1 MFGLNPV
8 VLYAIAFL
16 VFTNLFTLAGW
27 RLAEHEADKQE
38 RRAVVAEE
46 KLNLFAEQ
54 VRIEG
59 EKQVRRT
66 AEIIAKG
73 RQITEDMSHEYA
85 KNLDRLRADYQR
97 LRKQYASGA
106 GGGAVPAI
114 PEAPRSVDEVP
125 ADALPLAAEC
135 AETTL
140 MLESLQGWVGE
151 QGRSLTETQIKND
164 TNGVRQTDET
174 VGENR
179 GA

>member
-8 VLYAIAFL
+8 ALYAIAFL
-16 VFTNLFTLAGW
+16 LFTNLFTFAGW
-27 RLAEHEADKQE
+27 RLANHETEKQE

-46 KLNLFAEQ
+46 KLNVFSEQ

-73 RQITEDMSHEYA
+73 KQITEDMSHEYA

-97 LRKQYASGA
+97 LRKQYAGA
-106 GGGAVPAI
+106 SGGAVSAVPESAKSIDAI
-114 PEAPRSVDEVP
+114 S
-125 ADALPLAAEC
+125 ADCLPLAAGA

-140 MLESLQGWVGE
+140 MLVTLQEWV
-151 QGRSLTETQIKND
+151 SSNSSSS
-164 TNGVRQTDET
+164 N
-174 VGENR
+174 
-179 GA
+179 

>member
-1 MFGLNPV
+1 MFGMSQIS
-8 VLYAIAFL
+8 LYAIAFL
-16 VFTNLFTLAGW
+16 VFTNLFTFAGW

-38 RRAVVAEE
+38 ARAVVAEE
-46 KLNLFAEQ
+46 KLNVFAEQ
-54 VRIEG
+54 VRIDG

-73 RQITEDMSHEYA
+73 RQVTEEMSHEYA

-106 GGGAVPAI
+106 GGGAVSAV
-114 PEAPRSVDEVP
+114 PEAARSVDAIP

-140 MLESLQGWVGE
+140 MLESLQGWVKAQE
-151 QGRSLTETQIKND
+151 
-164 TNGVRQTDET
+164 QTDES
-174 VGENR
+174 R
-179 GA
+179 GQ

>member
-8 VLYAIAFL
+8 ALYAIAFL

-73 RQITEDMSHEYA
+73 RQITEDMNHEYA

-97 LRKQYASGA
+97 LRKQYADSS
-106 GGGAVPAI
+106 GGGLSKVPDSAQRVDAI
-114 PEAPRSVDEVP
+114 P
-125 ADALPLAAEC
+125 ADCLPLAADA

-140 MLESLQGWVGE
+140 TLVTLQEW
-151 QGRSLTETQIKND
+151 LTEQQQITK
-164 TNGVRQTDET
+164 E
-174 VGENR
+174 
-179 GA
+179 